1 MMTAQADYQIRDGDY
16 RSKVS
21 AVGPAKIALLRIYWR
36 TMDFTH
42 YPSDS
47 RLYFIR
53 WIDRYTKPH
62 KASTSTSVCCYLIPL
77 PDDIKD
83 PAKATPDQIAKL
95 FGYSDQVP
103 FVARV
108 LVGALPSIRIGY
120 VYRDRKRVGVLP
132 SQELSLGDALSK
144 GEESA
149 KYGRNIQ
156 LDTVISKDRKF
167 PIKAV
172 PTSQLHLDHSVRFRS
187 GVLIVEDSTSGIE
200 FLIPRSL
207 IFRTFY
213 ARSTYLA
220 SVFTTGIWREVIGK
234 VLLLDKEFA
243 GNRTQELE
251 DPRRF
256 HVVMQRGMRK
266 VDAASVALLHF
277 YPYGRAAADALYAP
291 MLKAQND
298 AAFGG
303 DFSWYSNAQIPMDSD
318 LGPYRGRVMGYYLTP
333 HKSRRPRRTFLVTS
347 FLGLSLPR
355 DFPEMGDILVNDGN
369 RDGDLEQTDGPRPYG
384 GAPDRG
390 SKRPDRMQD
399 NDGHNASTVHHAF
412 DEPSDTFEWLD
423 APSRF
428 DLVKDHSTVY
438 TGPRVPAPNT
448 STEEGS
454 FGDRDGAKDSKSA
467 LDAGLKNRASE
478 RNFTALLEV
487 LEAVKAAGAIADF
500 SPVYPQDS
508 TQRVPIGSCICW
520 NFLDELQRAASYDRL
535 VRRGWAFLH
544 QEGKRSGGLE
554 RGALAIDVT
563 LSDGTTSFW
572 IEIQTRHGAMS
583 PLVIDDGSDT
593 NAQIS
598 RALNIIFSAKGSN
611 LDDHFRAASVKAYC
625 FTHRYVS
632 EDKSGD
638 ENEGEKKE
646 HRSEWDKDWLIAFFR
661 SVSLGE
667 QRAIAAVK

>member
-1 MMTAQADYQIRDGDY
+1 
-16 RSKVS
+16 
-21 AVGPAKIALLRIYWR
+21 
-36 TMDFTH
+36 MDFTH
-42 YPSDS
+42 YPDDS

-62 KASTSTSVCCYLIPL
+62 KASTSTSVCCYLVPL
-77 PDDIKD
+77 PEDIKD
-83 PAKATPDQIAKL
+83 PARSTPDQIAKL

-120 VYRDRKRVGVLP
+120 VYRDRRRVGVLP

-144 GEESA
+144 GEGSG
-149 KYGRNIQ
+149 KYGPNIQ
-156 LDTVISKDRKF
+156 LDTVIGKDGDF

-187 GVLIVEDSTSGIE
+187 GLLMAEDSASGIE

-213 ARSTYLA
+213 ARSAYLA
-220 SVFTTGIWREVIGK
+220 SVFTTGIWEENVGK
-234 VLLLDKEFA
+234 VLFLEKEFA
-243 GNRTQELE
+243 GNWTRELE
-251 DPRRF
+251 DPRCF
-256 HVVMQRGMRK
+256 HLVMQRGMRK
-266 VDAASVALLHF
+266 ADAASVALLHF
-277 YPYGRAAADALYAP
+277 YPYGKAAADALYTP
-291 MLKAQND
+291 MLRAQND

-303 DFSWYSNAQIPMDSD
+303 DFSWYSNAQIPMDPD

-333 HKSRRPRRTFLVTS
+333 HKSRRSRKTFLVTS

-369 RDGDLEQTDGPRPYG
+369 RDGDLEHTDGPRPFD

-390 SKRPDRMQD
+390 RKRPDRMQD
-399 NDGHNASTVHHAF
+399 DDGHNASTTHLAF
-412 DEPSDTFEWLD
+412 DEPSDTFDWLD
-423 APSRF
+423 APRRF

-438 TGPRVPAPNT
+438 TGPRVPGPNT
-448 STEEGS
+448 STGEGS

-467 LDAGLKNRASE
+467 LDARLKSRASE
-478 RNFTALLEV
+478 SNFMALLEV
-487 LEAVKAAGAIADF
+487 LNAVKAAGAIADF

-508 TQRVPIGSCICW
+508 TQRVPIGSCVCW
-520 NFLDELQRAASYDRL
+520 NFLDELQRAAAYDRL

-554 RGALAIDVT
+554 RGALVIDVT
-563 LSDGTTSFW
+563 LSDGRTGFW
-572 IEIQTRHGAMS
+572 IEIQTRQGAMS
-583 PLVIDDGSDT
+583 PLVIDDGSDPDS
-593 NAQIS
+593 QIS
-598 RALNIIFSAKGSN
+598 TALNIIFSAKGSN
-611 LDDHFRAASVKAYC
+611 LDDHFRMTSAKAYC

-632 EDKSGD
+632 ENKDTGKSED
-638 ENEGEKKE
+638 EKKD
-646 HRSEWDKDWLIAFFR
+646 HTKEWDRDWLIAFFK
-661 SVSLGE
+661 SVSPSTQGGVGAL
-667 QRAIAAVK
+667 

>member
-1 MMTAQADYQIRDGDY
+1 MPSCAQVAGRSAD
-16 RSKVS
+16 KE
-21 AVGPAKIALLRIYWR
+21 ALLRIDWR

-62 KASTSTSVCCYLIPL
+62 KASTSTSVCCFLVPL
-77 PDDIKD
+77 PDHIKD

-95 FGYSDQVP
+95 FGYSDQTP
-103 FVARV
+103 FTARV

-120 VYRDRKRVGVLP
+120 VYQDRKRVGMLP
-132 SQELSLGDALSK
+132 CQELSLGDALLL
-144 GEESA
+144 GENSG

-156 LDTVISKDRKF
+156 LDTVIAKDGDF

-187 GVLIVEDSTSGIE
+187 GVLMAEDSASGIE

-220 SVFTTGIWREVIGK
+220 SVFTMGIWREMVDK
-234 VLLLDKEFA
+234 VLLLGKHFA
-243 GNRTQELE
+243 GNLTQELE

-256 HVVMQRGMRK
+256 HVVMQRGLRK
-266 VDAASVALLHF
+266 DDATSVALLYF
-277 YPYGRAAADALYAP
+277 YPYGNAAAEALYAP

-303 DFSWYSNAQIPMDSD
+303 DFSWYSNAQIPMDPD

-333 HKSRRPRRTFLVTS
+333 HKSRRPRKTFLVTS
-347 FLGLSLPR
+347 FLGYSLPR
-355 DFPEMGDILVNDGN
+355 DFPELGDILVNDGN
-369 RDGDLEQTDGPRPYG
+369 REGELEHTDGPRPYG
-384 GAPDRG
+384 EAPDRG
-390 SKRPDRMQD
+390 RKRPNGMQD
-399 NDGHNASTVHHAF
+399 DDGLNSSTNHQAF

-423 APSRF
+423 PPRRF

-438 TGPRVPAPNT
+438 TGPRLPGPNT
-448 STEEGS
+448 STAEGS
-454 FGDRDGAKDSKSA
+454 FGDRDGAKNSNSA
-467 LDAGLKNRASE
+467 LDARLKSRASE
-478 RNFTALLEV
+478 HNFNALLRALKELKTDGTIV
-487 LEAVKAAGAIADF
+487 DF
-500 SPVYPQDS
+500 SQVYPQDS
-508 TQRVPIGSCICW
+508 TQRVPIGAFICW

-544 QEGKRSGGLE
+544 PEGKRSGGLE
-554 RGALAIDVT
+554 RGALVVEI
-563 LSDGTTSFW
+563 LLLDGRTAFW

-583 PLVIDDGSDT
+583 PLLICDGADRE
-593 NAQIS
+593 AQIS
-598 RALNIIFSAKGSN
+598 GALNIIFSARGSN
-611 LDDHFRAASVKAYC
+611 LDDHFRAASMKAHC

-632 EDKSGD
+632 E
-638 ENEGEKKE
+638 NEGDDAEGGDCEIGRK
-646 HRSEWDKDWLIAFFR
+646 HEWDKGWLRAFFR
-661 SVSLGE
+661 SVSVTNQGHGTVF
-667 QRAIAAVK
+667 R